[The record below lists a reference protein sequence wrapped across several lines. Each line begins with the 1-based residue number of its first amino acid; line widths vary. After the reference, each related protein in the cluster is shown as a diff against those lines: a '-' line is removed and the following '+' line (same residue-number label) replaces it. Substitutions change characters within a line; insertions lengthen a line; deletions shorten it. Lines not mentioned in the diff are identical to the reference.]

1 MSDLDCLLQKGA
13 AMKLGVV
20 FQAGSMGARR
30 YSCRLIEGLL
40 DADST
45 VRVVLLVPADA
56 GTEMEEFAAACHSRV
71 EVNRFHAPATLSSIR
86 WVRLLQ
92 KRFLRS
98 VGRETA
104 GRDLGLLNQCDVLF
118 YPWPYGITPPEVS
131 RPLVFIPHDLTY
143 TRNFGSG
150 TICTTGGYVWQRE
163 LHRQWLQRASCIV
176 SAQYTQSEIHRVFG
190 SEHRVSVI
198 PLSRFTPC
206 GRLPESEAADRVR
219 RLGISGRY
227 VLCINNLSPH
237 KNLSQLLAGF
247 ALLKQALSDVKLV
260 LVGYESDRVQG
271 RADMTTGLALEEH
284 LAAADVIGLGVVDD
298 RDLVGLLQQ
307 AALLINPSLSEGN
320 NGPGLD
326 AWDIGT
332 PVAMSEIPPFRE
344 HVEFLGIRAEMFDP
358 RNATDICRAM
368 RVLLAN
374 PELAAEMAE
383 ESRQAFQRYTWKTV
397 ATEYL
402 QVFRGA
408 AGGL

>member
-1 MSDLDCLLQKGA
+1 
-13 AMKLGVV
+13 MKLGVV
-20 FQAGSMGARR
+20 FQAGSMGAWR

-40 DADST
+40 DADCT
-45 VRVVLLVPADA
+45 LRVVLLVPADA
-56 GTEMEEFAAACHSRV
+56 GTEMEEFAAASHSRV
-71 EVNRFHAPATLSSIR
+71 EVNRFHAPARLSSVR

-92 KRFLRS
+92 KRFLRTLGWETE
-98 VGRETA
+98 GRNL
-104 GRDLGLLNQCDVLF
+104 RLLNQCDVLF
-118 YPWPYGITPPEVS
+118 YPWPYGIAPPDIS

-176 SAQYTQSEIHRVFG
+176 SAKYTQCEIRRVFG

-206 GRLPESEAADRVR
+206 GRLPESEAVDRVR

-227 VLCINNLSPH
+227 VLCVNNLSPH

-247 ALLKQALSDVKLV
+247 ALLKQVQPDVKLV
-260 LVGYESDRVQG
+260 LAGYESDRVQG
-271 RADMTTGLALEEH
+271 KADVTTGVALDDDV
-284 LAAADVIGLGVVDD
+284 AAADVIGLGVVDD
-298 RDLVGLLQQ
+298 RNLVALMQQ
-307 AALLINPSLSEGN
+307 SALLINPSLSEGN

-358 RNATDICRAM
+358 RSAADICRAM

-374 PELAAEMAE
+374 PELAAKMAE
-383 ESRQAFQRYTWKTV
+383 ESRTAFQKYTWKTV
-397 ATEYL
+397 AAEYL
-402 QVFRGA
+402 QVFKA
-408 AGGL
+408 ANVCL